1 MQTLTRPTP
10 SNMRPPRRRQRFSPL
25 MFIGAAVTLIIAIGA
40 GSYFILRPHFG
51 SHAAGVNGD
60 CTLIVPPQPLT
71 AAGLAMPYQL
81 TATDPNNGPCNESN
95 AGQSA
100 FVQGAILDPA
110 TGQISIYNPLVI
122 DQGTSAAIAP
132 KAPTLPANAVVGLWF
147 GSNGNTLTLMG
158 TSSNL
163 QEAHCVNGINGS
175 IFGQFAACNAPAFFA
190 AARTAIK
197 AGKLVVPPLG
207 KGKDGLTCPT
217 TRDFSV
223 VDQDQSDNVTTT
235 YLITS
240 TGQTA
245 QMTAANSA
253 QLQNAN
259 VQANGSDE
267 RLLSIALDGALGC
280 TPWTVPD
287 MADPGQKVTA
297 LPLNEL
303 QAAAFQANPVATVP
317 AGDPMVTVNGKLN
330 LQKLNDYRRSVDQT
344 AVDNLGAAS
353 TKAYCTNLANIAPE
367 RMLFDAPLTKAAAS
381 PDTGAANSLF
391 TFLAQ
396 RFNNSWG
403 ADNLNCQGL
412 LNMNSPIVVTTDA
425 NGVATDATIQGMSS
439 GGGGQGGT
447 MISGCAVNGTA
458 IQNCTGTATINGQS
472 CSFAI
477 DANTKQLNITCP
489 AAQPAPQQQ
498 PGAQQTPPAN

>member
-1 MQTLTRPTP
+1 
-10 SNMRPPRRRQRFSPL
+10 
-25 MFIGAAVTLIIAIGA
+25 MFIGVAVTLIIALGA
-40 GSYFILRPHFG
+40 GTYFVLRPHFG

-81 TATDPNNGPCNESN
+81 TATDPGNGPCNEAN
-95 AGQSA
+95 ADQSA
-100 FVQGAILDPA
+100 FVQGAIFDPA

-122 DQGTSAAIAP
+122 DQGSAAAIAP
-132 KAPTLPANAVVGLWF
+132 TAPKLPANAVVGLWF
-147 GSNGNTLTLMG
+147 GSNGNSLTLMG
-158 TSSNL
+158 TNSNL
-163 QEAHCVNGINGS
+163 QAANCVNGINGS
-175 IFGQFAACNAPAFFA
+175 IFGQFSACNAPAFFA
-190 AARTAIK
+190 AARTAVR
-197 AGKLVVPPLG
+197 AGRLVVPPLG

-217 TRDFSV
+217 SRDFSV

-235 YLITS
+235 YLAT
-240 TGQTA
+240 TDGHMA
-245 QMTAANSA
+245 QMTAANAA

-267 RLLSIALDGALGC
+267 RLLAVALDGALGC

-287 MADPGQKVTA
+287 LADPGHNVPA

-303 QAAAFQANPVATVP
+303 QAAALQANPVATVP

-330 LQKLNDYRRSVDQT
+330 LQKLNNYRRSVDQP

-353 TKAYCTNLANIAPE
+353 TKAYCTNLVNIAPE

-381 PDTGAANSLF
+381 PDTGAANNLF

-396 RFNNSWG
+396 RFNSSWG

-412 LNMNSPIVVTTDA
+412 LQMNSPVVVTTDA
-425 NGVATDATIQGMSS
+425 NGVATDATIQGLNM
-439 GGGGQGGT
+439 GGGGGGT
-447 MISGCAVNGTA
+447 GGTTITGCTVNGTA
-458 IQNCTGTATINGQS
+458 IANCTGTATINGQA
-472 CSFAI
+472 CSFAV

-489 AAQPAPQQQ
+489 AAQPVPQQQ
-498 PGAQQTPPAN
+498 PPAGQ

>member
-1 MQTLTRPTP
+1 
-10 SNMRPPRRRQRFSPL
+10 
-25 MFIGAAVTLIIAIGA
+25 MFIGAAVTLIIALGA
-40 GSYFILRPHFG
+40 GTYFMLRPHFG
-51 SHAAGVNGD
+51 SHAAGGVNGD

-81 TATDPNNGPCNESN
+81 TATDPANGPCNESN
-95 AGQSA
+95 AAQSA
-100 FVQGAILDPA
+100 FVQGAIIDPA

-122 DQGTSAAIAP
+122 DQGTQPAIAP
-132 KAPTLPANAVVGLWF
+132 KAPTLPANAVVALWF

-163 QEAHCVNGINGS
+163 EEAHCVNGINGS

-190 AARTAIK
+190 AARTSIK

-217 TRDFSV
+217 SRDFSV

-235 YLITS
+235 YLVMPN
-240 TGQTA
+240 GQTA

-259 VQANGSDE
+259 VDANGSDE
-267 RLLSIALDGALGC
+267 RLLAVALDGALGC
-280 TPWTVPD
+280 TPWTAPD
-287 MADPGQKVTA
+287 LADPGHNVPA

-303 QAAAFQANPVATVP
+303 QAATFQANPVATVP

-330 LQKLNDYRRSVDQT
+330 LQKLNNYRRSVDQ
-344 AVDNLGAAS
+344 APVDNLGAAS
-353 TKAYCTNLANIAPE
+353 TKAYCTNLMNIAPE
-367 RMLFDAPLTKAAAS
+367 RMMFDAPLTKAAAS
-381 PDTGAANSLF
+381 PDPGAANNLF

-396 RFNNSWG
+396 RFNSSWG

-412 LNMNSPIVVTTDA
+412 LNANSPIVVTTDA
-425 NGVATDATIQGMSS
+425 NGVAVDATIQGASI
-439 GGGGQGGT
+439 GGGPAIT
-447 MISGCAVNGTA
+447 SCAVNGTA
-458 IQNCTGTATINGQS
+458 IQNCSGTATINGQT
-472 CSFAI
+472 CSFAV
-477 DANTKQLNITCP
+477 DAATQQLNITCP
-489 AAQPAPQQQ
+489 AAQP
-498 PGAQQTPPAN
+498 GAQQKPPVGQ